1 MIASC
6 CVIFAA
12 ESVLNNPSYRWLL
25 QFDNWSISSA
35 CLHFIL
41 NTGLLLHCQIEKWR
55 ENRRKKREIEET
67 KHVKQYEKIYWA
79 EDRITESDEEFLW
92 PWEEDHAVELQEDR
106 LSYYHKTLWLLQ
118 SIAGHSILVVTVCYV
133 ILEDHIKAKVLAT
146 YLSLS
151 VFLLADAILSFTPIR
166 LLHFVYSYLFTLLYV
181 LVIAVYYFAKRTHQ
195 ISALP
200 SFVNRII
207 QDPFQAMLV
216 ILVLII
222 GQPLFQTLYFCV
234 HKLNTFIY
242 IKCYS
247 Y

>member
-1 MIASC
+1 M
-6 CVIFAA
+6 IFAA
-12 ESVLNNPSYRWLL
+12 ESVLNNPSYRLLL
-25 QFDNWSISSA
+25 QFDNWSISST

-41 NTGLLLHCQIEKWR
+41 NTGLLLHCQIETWR
-55 ENRRKKREIEET
+55 ENRRKKR
-67 KHVKQYEKIYWA
+67 

-92 PWEEDHAVELQEDR
+92 PWEEGHAVELQEDR

-118 SIAGHSILVVTVCYV
+118 SIAGNSILVVTVCYV

-146 YLSLS
+146 YLSLA

-181 LVIAVYYFAKRTHQ
+181 LVIAVYHFAKRTHQ

-200 SFVNRII
+200 SLVNRII

-216 ILVLII
+216 ILVLLIA
-222 GQPLFQTLYFCV
+222 QPLFQTLYFCV

>member
-1 MIASC
+1 M
-6 CVIFAA
+6 IFAA

-41 NTGLLLHCQIEKWR
+41 NTGLLFHSQIETWR
-55 ENRRKKREIEET
+55 ENRKRKREIEET

-92 PWEEDHAVELQEDR
+92 PWEEGHAVELQEDR

-118 SIAGHSILVVTVCYV
+118 GIAGNSILVVTVCYV
-133 ILEDHIKAKVLAT
+133 ILEAHIKAKVLAT
-146 YLSLS
+146 YLSLA

-181 LVIAVYYFAKRTHQ
+181 LVIAVYYFAKGTHQ

-200 SFVNRII
+200 IFVNRII
-207 QDPFQAMLV
+207 QNPFPAMLV
-216 ILVLII
+216 S
-222 GQPLFQTLYFCV
+222 LFLSLLSHCFKRC
-234 HKLNTFIY
+234 TFAFI
-242 IKCYS
+242 S
-247 Y
+247 

>member
-1 MIASC
+1 M
-6 CVIFAA
+6 IFAA

-25 QFDNWSISSA
+25 QFDNWSISST

-41 NTGLLLHCQIEKWR
+41 NTGLLFHSQIETWR

-106 LSYYHKTLWLLQ
+106 LSYHHKTLWLLQ
-118 SIAGHSILVVTVCYV
+118 SIAGNSILVVTVCYV

-146 YLSLS
+146 YLSLA

-181 LVIAVYYFAKRTHQ
+181 LVIAVYHFAKRTHQ

-200 SFVNRII
+200 SLVNRII

-216 ILVLII
+216 ILVLLIA
-222 GQPLFQTLYFCV
+222 QPLFQTLYFCV